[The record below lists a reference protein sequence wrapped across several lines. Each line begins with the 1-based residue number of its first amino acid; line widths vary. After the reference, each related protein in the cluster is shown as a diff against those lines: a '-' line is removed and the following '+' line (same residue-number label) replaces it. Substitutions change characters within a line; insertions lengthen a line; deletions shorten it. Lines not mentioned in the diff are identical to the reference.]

1 MKATMIKCIALLL
14 AILLLPLCIGCEPQT
29 SDPQDTNTDS
39 TADETTADATDETT
53 AEATDDT
60 TEVETEAPYV
70 YEQHT
75 YSTLECTDKLKITGR
90 SIATDKGITADW
102 SGSGIE
108 FRARCHGNV
117 KVTVTSSHS
126 FTFKLYVDG
135 NKPTAFSVTPGT
147 RSYLIAMGLDKGEHS
162 FRLVK
167 QAAVE
172 ASNSGVLS
180 TIDAI
185 ELKGDLLD
193 RPADAPYLI
202 EFIGDSI
209 TCGVGSLAEDAPNA
223 PGSYAYLCAEQL
235 AADYSMVSIS
245 GIGLL
250 KSTAR
255 HNGLTMLST
264 YSLNNYYRDMLKKYT
279 PTRQADLV
287 VINLNT
293 NDKGSMTADQE
304 EVYKATAKALL
315 QQIRQIHG
323 EDVKIV
329 WVYGMMRG
337 YNTGY
342 CDIWADE
349 VLAELGGEAAGYYS
363 KELPLNT
370 QGAASHPSTKGHQ
383 TAARVLAGFLIDKGL
398 ISAPTAE

>member
-1 MKATMIKCIALLL
+1 MKATFIKCIALLL

-29 SDPQDTNTDS
+29 SDPQDTDS
-39 TADETTADATDETT
+39 TVDGTTSDATEETTADATEETT
-53 AEATDDT
+53 EA
-60 TEVETEAPYV
+60 ETEDTYV

-90 SIATDKGITADW
+90 SIATDKGITVDW

-117 KVTVTSSHS
+117 KVNITSGHS
-126 FTFKLYVDG
+126 YTFKLYVDG
-135 NKPTAFSVTPGT
+135 NKPTSFSVSAGT
-147 RSYLIAMGLDKGEHS
+147 TSYLIAMGLDKGEHS

-172 ASNSGVLS
+172 SSNSGVLS
-180 TIDAI
+180 TINSI

-209 TCGVGSLAEDAPNA
+209 TCGVGSLAENVPNA
-223 PGSYAYLCAEQL
+223 TGSYAYLCAEQL

-264 YSLNNYYRDMLKKYT
+264 YSLNNYYRDRLQTYT

-293 NDKGSMTADQE
+293 NDKGSMTAAQE
-304 EVYKATAKALL
+304 ENYKAAAKTLL
-315 QQIRQIHG
+315 QQIREIHG
-323 EDVKIV
+323 ENVKIV

-370 QGAASHPSTKGHQ
+370 QGVASHPSTKGHQ
-383 TAARVLAGFLIDKGL
+383 TAARALAGFLIDKGL
-398 ISAPTAE
+398 IPAPTAE